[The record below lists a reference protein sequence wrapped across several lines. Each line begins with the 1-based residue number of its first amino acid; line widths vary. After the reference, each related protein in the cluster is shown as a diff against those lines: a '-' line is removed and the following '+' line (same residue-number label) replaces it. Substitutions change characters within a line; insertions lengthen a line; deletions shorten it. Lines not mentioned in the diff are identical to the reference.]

1 MPKESYR
8 ITKIDISGIETFK
21 TFTYRED
28 VIDFLQ
34 KEIDDEYEID
44 EMRRSNQF
52 NNEKYNVLVRRRDVK
67 QVWVDDGKKANKF
80 YVDVRKR
87 NAIKE
92 QNEMMYN
99 KNTIELNKI

>member
-52 NNEKYNVLVRRRDVK
+52 NNEKYNVLVRRREVK

-80 YVDVRKR
+80 VSYDSIYDAVKR
-87 NAIKE
+87 RNDIKE
-92 QNEMMYN
+92 QNE
-99 KNTIELNKI
+99 KINN